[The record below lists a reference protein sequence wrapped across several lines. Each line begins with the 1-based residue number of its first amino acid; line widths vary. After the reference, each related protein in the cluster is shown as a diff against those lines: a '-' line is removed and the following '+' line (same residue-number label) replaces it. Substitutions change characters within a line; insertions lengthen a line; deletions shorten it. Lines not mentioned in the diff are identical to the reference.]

1 MKANHF
7 HISTSV
13 LDLIEKTTP
22 TPYHVYDEA
31 GIVENTRRLAK
42 AFSWNPGFRNYFA
55 VKATPNPSILAV
67 LKAEGS
73 GADCSSMAELVLA
86 ERVGLRG
93 LDIMFTS
100 NDTPD
105 AEFRKACDLGAI
117 VNFDDITHIAAV
129 ERACGALPPVV
140 CCRFNPGKAKAGNT
154 IIGRP
159 EEAKYGFTR
168 EQMLDGY
175 RLLKAKGVTRFGMHT
190 MVASNELNPDYFVE
204 TARIL
209 FELAAEI
216 RATVGIDFE
225 FINLGGGIGIPYRP
239 EQEPV
244 DLERVGAG
252 VRRECERILLAA
264 GMPMPRI
271 VMECGRMI
279 TGPAGWLVSRVLHIK
294 RPDTT

>member
-1 MKANHF
+1 MKAKHF
-7 HISTSV
+7 PISTSV

-55 VKATPNPSILAV
+55 VKATPNPSILAI

-105 AEFRKACDLGAI
+105 VEFRKACELGAI

-140 CCRFNPGKAKAGNT
+140 CCRFNPGKVKAGNT

-159 EEAKYGFTR
+159 EEAK
-168 EQMLDGY
+168 
-175 RLLKAKGVTRFGMHT
+175 
-190 MVASNELNPDYFVE
+190 
-204 TARIL
+204 
-209 FELAAEI
+209 
-216 RATVGIDFE
+216 
-225 FINLGGGIGIPYRP
+225 
-239 EQEPV
+239 
-244 DLERVGAG
+244 
-252 VRRECERILLAA
+252 
-264 GMPMPRI
+264 
-271 VMECGRMI
+271 
-279 TGPAGWLVSRVLHIK
+279 
-294 RPDTT
+294 